1 MMTLKKSDVFYENL
15 PISKSQKDWFNED
28 KFVDFHEKW
37 YLIIVDITSS
47 TKAIESGRYKDV
59 NMAGALSIIAL
70 LNETTSH
77 ELPFVFGGD
86 GATILVPRS
95 LYEVSRRVLS
105 GCAYVVEKNFE
116 LNLRVGIIALEKLYA
131 MGETLSILKY
141 QATPAFSQAI
151 FHGSAIN
158 TFDTGLKS
166 GRFQTIEAKDEPI
179 NLNGLECRW
188 KDIKSPKDR
197 TMSLMIEV
205 LPNYKSLYPEL
216 LEKIESI
223 LGDSNARNALTE
235 HNLNT
240 SKSVVTLQTELKA
253 KSMSP
258 FKAFGLLIGNIIGTI
273 LMKYKLNMFDTD
285 WGRYKNDVI
294 HSTDAEKFDG
304 TLQMVVTADNVD
316 ILSLERMLDIW
327 YGEGKI
333 YYGLHQSTHALLTC
347 LVYERNGAQV
357 HFVDSANGGYTR
369 ASQMLKTQKLQQN
382 KKQNV

>member
-1 MMTLKKSDVFYENL
+1 MKKSDIFYEKL
-15 PISKSQKDWFNED
+15 PIYTSQSDWFDTD
-28 KFVDFHEKW
+28 KFVPYHEKW

-141 QATPAFSQAI
+141 QTTPAFSQAI
-151 FHGSAIN
+151 FHGTAID
-158 TFDTGLKS
+158 TFDSGLKS

-188 KDIKSPKDR
+188 TDIEAPKDK
-197 TMSLMIEV
+197 TLSIVIEV
-205 LPNYKSLYPEL
+205 LAKHRTLYPVL
-216 LEKIESI
+216 LNKIDHI

-235 HNLNT
+235 SNLNT
-240 SKSVVTLQTELKA
+240 SKSVITLQTELKA
-253 KSMSP
+253 KSQSP
-258 FKAFGLLIGNIIGTI
+258 FKALGLLLGNIIGTI
-273 LMKYKLNMFDTD
+273 LMKYKLKMFDTD

-304 TLQMVVTADNVD
+304 KLQMVVTANQVD
-316 ILSLERMLDIW
+316 IVALERMLDIL
-327 YGEGKI
+327 YSEGKI
-333 YYGLHQSTHALLTC
+333 YFGIHQSTHALLTC

-357 HFVDSANGGYTR
+357 HFVDAANGGYTK
-369 ASQMLKTQKLQQN
+369 ASQMMKTQKLQ
-382 KKQNV
+382 KKMKQNL